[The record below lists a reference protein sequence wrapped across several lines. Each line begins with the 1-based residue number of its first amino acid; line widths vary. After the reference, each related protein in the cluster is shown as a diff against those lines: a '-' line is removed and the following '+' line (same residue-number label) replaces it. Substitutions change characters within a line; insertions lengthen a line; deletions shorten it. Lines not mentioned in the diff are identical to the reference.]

1 MLFENWILSVT
12 VVLVAIFPK
21 KCLVVPGTESGSLCL
36 DLKLACYLKLLNSY
50 FQSLEALGQLVEK
63 LKLKSR

>member
-1 MLFENWILSVT
+1 MPFENWILSIT
-12 VVLVAIFPK
+12 VVLVTVFQN
-21 KCLVVPGTESGSLCL
+21 KCLVVPVIESGSLCL
-36 DLKLACYLKLLNSY
+36 DLKLAYYLKLLNSC

>member
-1 MLFENWILSVT
+1 MPFENRVLSLT
-12 VVLVAIFPK
+12 VVLITVFQK
-21 KCLVVPGTESGSLCL
+21 KCLVVPVIASGSLCL
-36 DLKLACYLKLLNSY
+36 DLKLANYLKLLNFY